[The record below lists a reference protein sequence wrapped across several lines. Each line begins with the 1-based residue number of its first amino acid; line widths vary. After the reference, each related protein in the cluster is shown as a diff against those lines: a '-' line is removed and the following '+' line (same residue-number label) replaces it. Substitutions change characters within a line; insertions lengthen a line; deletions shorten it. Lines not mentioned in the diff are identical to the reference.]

1 MGVPPSWN
9 RIGRGVS
16 RARGP
21 FPFGPTDCA
30 FVSRCHVGSFTTEA
44 RRHGEGYGLFPLITE
59 GTGPQT
65 DRATLGT
72 PSISERANLAG
83 CNCGWARER
92 QAGILSTMGWD
103 ERRARHDRV

>member
-59 GTGPQT
+59 GTGPPA
-65 DRATLGT
+65 DRAPPGARRVNGQGLGA
-72 PSISERANLAG
+72 R
-83 CNCGWARER
+83 CDRGWARER
-92 QAGILSTMGWD
+92 RPVSLSATG
-103 ERRARHDRV
+103 RGRKGVGH